1 MTDKVIIYQVFTRLF
16 GNRNTTRKEC
26 GTIAENGSGKF
37 NDFDSKTLKTIKKLG
52 VSHIWYTGVIRHAT
66 QTNYS
71 QYGIPSQSATVVK
84 GKAGSPYAICD
95 YYDVDPDLAVNVE
108 KRMDEFDKLVVRT
121 HKAGLKVMIDFVP
134 NHVAREYKSI
144 CKPEGIEDLG
154 ANDDKSQGFCPQNNF
169 YYCPGCHFEPSFDKG
184 DYDEYPARATGNDHF
199 DNHPGIND
207 WYETVKLNYGVDY
220 WTRFGHF
227 SPVPDTWDKM
237 VEILLFWASKGID
250 GFRCDMAE
258 MVPAAFWDYATAKVK
273 TQYPHIVFM
282 GEVYNPSEYRNYIN
296 SGFDWMYDKV
306 GMYDAMRAVICGQAP
321 AHILT
326 GAWQSVDDI
335 KEHMVYFLENHD
347 EQRIASDFFAGSAIK
362 GLPGMVA
369 SVLMKS
375 SPFMLYAAEEYGEKG
390 MDKEGFSG
398 KDGRTTIFDYWSVD
412 TLCRAE
418 ADALNEEERLVFAVH
433 EKTLQIAR
441 KEKAVDGDFYDLMYV
456 NPSSENFNNEKQF
469 AFLRKKDNELLIV
482 VVNFDDM
489 DVNIQVRIPSHAF
502 EYLAIPEKKY
512 KAKDLLSGDKQDI
525 VLSNDGLVPMS
536 LASRGSRV
544 WKITIK

>member
-71 QYGIPSQSATVVK
+71 QYGIPSQCATVVK

-335 KEHMVYFLENHD
+335 KDHMVYFLENHD
-347 EQRIASDFFAGSAIK
+347 EQRIASDFFAGSALK

-418 ADALNEEERLVFAVH
+418 ADALNEEERLVLAVH

-482 VVNFDDM
+482 VVNFDDR